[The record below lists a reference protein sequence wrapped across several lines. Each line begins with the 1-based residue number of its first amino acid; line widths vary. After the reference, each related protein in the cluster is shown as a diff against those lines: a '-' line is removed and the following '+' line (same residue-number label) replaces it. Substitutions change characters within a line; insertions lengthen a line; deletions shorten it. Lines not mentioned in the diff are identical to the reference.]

1 MAHPESPVKV
11 LKITGLGRSGST
23 ILDVV
28 LGNHPHIE
36 SVGEVTRLIRT
47 GWVSRESLRGIDPK
61 RLRRPLCTCGKRLD
75 VLYVDAPEEACPFWS
90 DVRREWVQRVDPR
103 DDIEDYP
110 KLQNDFELK
119 RRWPRLLREEWRR
132 GPSARFRSYARL
144 TRAFF
149 EAVRAVSGKPVIVDS
164 AKSPVRAF
172 ALSMMPGI
180 DLYAVHL
187 VRDGRGVVAS
197 HRKSF
202 EKDLLPADGARDRGG
217 LPARWKVA
225 ARRRVLYPESVV
237 RWVAHNLISG
247 WVCARL
253 GPERAMRLRYEDF
266 VADPRAA
273 LGRIGSLIGLDLAG
287 VAEAASSGEPLL
299 AGHNIGGN
307 RTKKSGYVTLRPD
320 AQEWRETLSPAEQ
333 RLSWVLMGWLMRR
346 YGYAAAIYSGA
357 NDNRR

>member
-1 MAHPESPVKV
+1 MAHSEAPVKV

-36 SVGEVTRLIRT
+36 SVGEAANLIRT
-47 GWVSRESLRGIDPK
+47 GWVGGESLRGIGRK

-75 VLYVDAPEEACPFWS
+75 VPEVEDAEEVCPFWS
-90 DVRREWVQRVDPR
+90 RVRREWVERVDPR
-103 DDIEDYP
+103 DDIEAYP

-119 RRWPRLLREEWRR
+119 RRWPRLLCEARR

-144 TRAFF
+144 TRAFY
-149 EAVRAVSGKPVIVDS
+149 EAISAASGKTAVVDCS
-164 AKSPVRAF
+164 KVSVRTF

-180 DLYAVHL
+180 DLHAVHL
-187 VRDGRGVVAS
+187 VRDGRGVLMS

-202 EKDLLPADGARDRGG
+202 EKDLRAAATGDGGG
-217 LPARWKVA
+217 RAAWWKAA
-225 ARRRVLYPESVV
+225 ARRRVLYPESIV
-237 RWVAHNLISG
+237 RWVAHNLASE

-253 GPERAMRLRYEDF
+253 GPGRAMRLRYEDF
-266 VADPRAA
+266 VADPQAA

-287 VAEAASSGEPLL
+287 VAEAASSGEPLR

-307 RTKKSGYVTLRPD
+307 RTKRSGYVTLRPD
-320 AQEWRETLSPAEQ
+320 AQEWRKALSPAEQ
-333 RLSWVLMGWLMRR
+333 RLAWALMGWLMRR
-346 YGYAAAIYSGA
+346 YGYVAAIYSEA